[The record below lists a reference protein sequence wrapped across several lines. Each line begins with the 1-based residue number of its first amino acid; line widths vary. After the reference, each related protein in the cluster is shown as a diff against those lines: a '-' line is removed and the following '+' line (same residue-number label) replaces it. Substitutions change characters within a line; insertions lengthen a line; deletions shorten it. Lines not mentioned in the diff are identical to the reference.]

1 MSIFGIGQCNAL
13 YVTYIP
19 CTFNTTVGLNITS
32 AVPLS
37 ILHCTAELL
46 FSTEART
53 ESMDVLIPPIP
64 KVVCDI
70 SRWAREMSIS
80 SINWIC
86 HRGCP
91 PWTLHLKRDI
101 EPRDAFID
109 DGISMKPT
117 WISVVQVYKHD
128 YIQILKYLTFTYVH
142 SGLATQRPSRTA
154 VSWWRYSSLEPVSC
168 N

>member
-1 MSIFGIGQCNAL
+1 MCD
-13 YVTYIP
+13 IP

-46 FSTEART
+46 VSTEARI
-53 ESMDVLIPPIP
+53 ESVDVLIPPIP

-70 SRWAREMSIS
+70 PRWVREMSIS

-91 PWTLHLKRDI
+91 PWTVHLKRDV

-117 WISVVQVYKHD
+117 WISVAIR
-128 YIQILKYLTFTYVH
+128 IQDRSASIIIDMTTNTEILNFLRTFTQ
-142 SGLATQRPSRTA
+142 G
-154 VSWWRYSSLEPVSC
+154 WRRKDRQEQQWVDEGTHL
-168 N
+168 